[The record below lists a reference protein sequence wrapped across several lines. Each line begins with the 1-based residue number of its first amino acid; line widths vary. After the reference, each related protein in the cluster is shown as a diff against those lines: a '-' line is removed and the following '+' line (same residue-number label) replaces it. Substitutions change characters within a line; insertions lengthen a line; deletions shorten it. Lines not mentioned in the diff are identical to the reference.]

1 MEITREVTKENTVLI
16 AGNLREDGQIAR
28 ADYLE
33 LMQEEINRN
42 SKITSELFI
51 LHTDLKQLS
60 ANLRDILVKII

>member
-33 LMQEEINRN
+33 LMQKEIDRN
-42 SKITSELFI
+42 PDVLSELFM

>member
-16 AGNLREDGQIAR
+16 AGNLREDGQITR